1 MICII
6 SAVVIYGVIYMR
18 SPVETQRCEQI
29 TYEESVRTSAVFV
42 REEYVYTADSAGTVF
57 NHYAD
62 GDRVANGAVI
72 STLYKGEVSEELLGE
87 LAVIDRKLAAAN
99 TWSSYGYSSDTQME
113 SKIDEYRTQIVEAAA
128 AKNAHEVSDYRSKI
142 NNLRVG
148 DSVTQE
154 AEDIDALKAQND
166 AVEQKIGLDKTDI
179 ITNTSG
185 VFTTVLD
192 GLEGILTYEN
202 AKSFTTEDFERIKN
216 VQGEQVKS
224 RVSGGENICKVVNNH
239 EWYVL
244 MVMDNDDLGGR
255 AFGDH
260 VNLRFDNIP
269 GEQIDGRIEFVNDNG
284 DGTSMVMI
292 RSAHY
297 LEGAFSFRVSEATI
311 IFESYTGYKVPVN
324 ALRNSSEGESCV
336 LAEKDGVTQ
345 LYPVNIIY
353 TDRNEDFVIVRTPEG
368 AQKRLEN
375 ADEIVIGENSE
386 KAGTVSGG

>member
-128 AKNAHEVSDYRSKI
+128 AKNAREVSDYRSKI

-297 LEGAFSFRVSEATI
+297 LEGAFSFRVSEATV

-324 ALRNSSEGESCV
+324 ALRSSSEGESCV
-336 LAEKDGVTQ
+336 LAEKDGFTQ

-386 KAGTVSGG
+386 KTGTVSGG

>member
-18 SPVETQRCEQI
+18 SPVQTQRCEEI

-42 REEYVYTADSAGTVF
+42 REEYVYTADNAGTVF

-87 LAVIDRKLAAAN
+87 LAVVDRKLAAAN

-113 SKIDEYRTQIVEAAA
+113 NKIDEYRTQIVEAAA
-128 AKNAHEVSDYRSKI
+128 SNNAHEVSDYRSKI
-142 NNLRVG
+142 NNLRIG

-179 ITNTSG
+179 TTNTSG

-202 AKSFTTEDFERIKN
+202 AKSFTKENFERIKN

-244 MVMDNDDLGGR
+244 MVMDNGDLGGR

-297 LEGAFSFRVSEATI
+297 LEGAFSFRVSETTV

-324 ALRNSSEGESCV
+324 ALRSSGGVESCV
-336 LAEKDGVTQ
+336 LAGKDGVTQ

-353 TDRNEDFVIVRTPEG
+353 TDRNEDFVIVRTPDG

-386 KAGTVSGG
+386 KADTVSGG